1 MMSSEF
7 IIEVTES
14 NFQYEVLAYSNN
26 TPVVVDFWAEWCQPC
41 RMLTPILEKLA
52 QEAKGAF
59 RLAKVNADENPNLIM
74 QFNIRSLPTVK
85 AFHKG
90 QVAGEFAGAQSE
102 GSVREFL
109 RKLGPSPSNLQLE
122 KGESLLK
129 LNDWKQATDA
139 FQKVLQSEPDDPVA
153 LLGLS
158 KGLLAQGEYSRALAI
173 LREFPASKEF
183 SAAEN
188 LLPLGEALA
197 ARKKETASTDDLD
210 AVYQRTLKLI
220 SLGNL
225 PAALD
230 GLLEILRQEK
240 TYRAGQARKVTVA
253 VLEMMDPESEETR
266 RYRSELASI
275 LF

>member
-41 RMLTPILEKLA
+41 RMLTPVLEKLA
-52 QEAKGAF
+52 QEANGAF
-59 RLAKVNADENPNLIM
+59 RLAKVNTDENPNLTM
-74 QFNIRSLPTVK
+74 QFNIRSLPSVK
-85 AFHKG
+85 AFYKG
-90 QVAGEFAGAQSE
+90 QVAAEFSGAQSE
-102 GSVREFL
+102 AAVREFL
-109 RKLGPSPSNLQLE
+109 RKLAPSAGNLQLE
-122 KGESLLK
+122 KGQGLLK
-129 LNDWKQATDA
+129 QNDWKQAAEA
-139 FQKVLQSEPDDPVA
+139 FQRVLQSEPDDPAA

-158 KGLLAQGEYSRALAI
+158 KGLLAQGEFSRALAI

-183 SAAEN
+183 NAAEN

-197 ARKKETASTDDLD
+197 ALKAKPAGTGDLD
-210 AVYQRTLKLI
+210 ALYQQALKLV

-240 TYRAGQARKVTVA
+240 TYRAGQARSVTVG
-253 VLEMMDPESEETR
+253 VLEMMDPEGEETR
-266 RYRSELASI
+266 RYRQELASI